1 VIRRWVLGLVVLL
14 GFLVVHDL
22 AVAPERAFGARA
34 AIAGIDVYQRVI
46 SPRIGPFVR
55 CRFVP
60 TCSTYM
66 RESIRKK
73 GLAVGV
79 TRGTIRIAKCGP
91 WTPQGTIDEP

>member
-1 VIRRWVLGLVVLL
+1 MRRWFIGFCALL
-14 GFLVVHDL
+14 FIIVAHDL

-34 AIAGIDVYQRVI
+34 AIQSIDVYQHVV

-79 TRGTIRIAKCGP
+79 TRGAIRIAKCGP
-91 WTPQGTIDEP
+91 WTAQGTIDKP